1 MGHFSWLCDKQ
12 LSYSEIHL
20 PTTLTTLTAYFS
32 YMYRK
37 IHTNGGGGLLI
48 GPQKIITGF
57 LIFFFLKTAQNKEVD
72 TPVCIMKEFFFRTLF
87 IIESTLNGPLKREN
101 LPRNSVGEYWKK
113 MCLIFM
119 NKRFPFVNVVKIYYN
134 TAPGPTIIIANVLL
148 FRTRRIHIKN
158 EHKRLSGIRY
168 ANEKI

>member
-1 MGHFSWLCDKQ
+1 
-12 LSYSEIHL
+12 
-20 PTTLTTLTAYFS
+20 
-32 YMYRK
+32 
-37 IHTNGGGGLLI
+37 
-48 GPQKIITGF
+48 
-57 LIFFFLKTAQNKEVD
+57 
-72 TPVCIMKEFFFRTLF
+72 
-87 IIESTLNGPLKREN
+87 
-101 LPRNSVGEYWKK
+101 
-113 MCLIFM
+113 M